1 MSMDSLWLKRVLRDT
16 KGIWGIECP
25 AGMEFESEV
34 LSKPA
39 ASKCELRVIKID
51 RIEGVLEFSEGGQHL
66 PFDID
71 KILSVFIKDALEE
84 QRNSL
89 CLVIDGFHNANVE
102 EQCAIVRIARAI
114 QESTTLI
121 ACQLVLVGRWGYFA
135 FRAKYR
141 DLHGHTSSPPLESK
155 NILFVPPWSVSDV
168 RKLLFEKRIIGAE
181 HSNFER
187 VAIEFLVEQTAGDEF
202 LIRHVVEDLAEKSG
216 DWKENL
222 EHILSELV
230 SSTAVVSE
238 INARLRL
245 LGPEALT
252 ELKKI
257 LRVHRMVRGYESMAV
272 EELWLSGLV
281 ILSKLDGTR
290 NYLHMA
296 GPLINTVVRNILLG
310 QDAAVVADPKN
321 LCFDRHTISVAAYES
336 VAIIENMLRN
346 LVVSLWHAEFGDAW
360 INNLATTK
368 TSLRLWENEE
378 SLARNI
384 MVIVKSELA
393 SSGVIAKDTISHT
406 SEVNNGNRQITV
418 LESAREWQSRQQV
431 HHGVD
436 LASTS
441 IMHFLT
447 TESLEAVLC
456 NKKTGLQGEGKIFKK
471 EALVSILEEYRAVR
485 SAIAHNQPVKLN
497 TVLRLEEIIRKIV
510 EWNTVFVDRTLTAT
524 I

>member
-1 MSMDSLWLKRVLRDT
+1 MSMESLWLKRVLRDT

-25 AGMEFESEV
+25 AGREFESDF
-34 LSKPA
+34 LRKPA
-39 ASKCELRVIKID
+39 SSKCELRVIKID
-51 RIEGVLEFSEGGQHL
+51 RIDGVLAFFEDGQQL
-66 PFDID
+66 SFGLDQ
-71 KILSVFIKDALEE
+71 ILSLFIKDALEE
-84 QRNSL
+84 LRNSL
-89 CLVIDGFHNANVE
+89 CLVIEGFHNANVD

-121 ACQLVLVGRWGYFA
+121 ACQVVLVGRWGYFA

-141 DLHGHTSSPPLESK
+141 ELHGHTSSPPLESK

-168 RKLLFEKRIIGAE
+168 TKLLFEQRIIGAE
-181 HSNFER
+181 NSNFER
-187 VAIEFLVEQTAGDEF
+187 VAIDFLVEQTAGDEF
-202 LIRHVVEDLAEKSG
+202 LIRHVVEDLSEKSG

-230 SSTAVVSE
+230 SSATVVSE
-238 INARLRL
+238 INCRIRL

-257 LRVHRMVRGYESMAV
+257 LRVHRMIRGYESTAA

-290 NYLHMA
+290 NYSHMA
-296 GPLINTVVRNILLG
+296 GPLINTVTRNILLG
-310 QDAAVVADPKN
+310 QDVSVVADPKN
-321 LCFDRHTISVAAYES
+321 LCFDRHTISVAAYEN

-346 LVVSLWHAEFGDAW
+346 LVVSLWHAELGDAW

-368 TSLRLWENEE
+368 TSSRLWENEE
-378 SLARNI
+378 SLARNLMI
-384 MVIVKSELA
+384 IVKSELA
-393 SSGVIAKDTISHT
+393 ASGIIEKDAISQT
-406 SEVNNGNRQITV
+406 SDVNNGNRQVTV
-418 LESAREWQSRQQV
+418 FESAREWQNRQHV

-497 TVLRLEEIIRKIV
+497 TVLRLEEMIRKIV
-510 EWNTVFVDRTLTAT
+510 EWNTVFVDRTLNDAT
-524 I
+524 